1 MKEES
6 EFWEAL
12 AASNENPDAQSAAPA
27 KAGGQLDALIAATKR
42 DLNAL
47 ANDLVFGL
55 RSEQDH
61 AAALAAYNGGQK
73 DAFFAVLWEHLRRSS
88 RDQVSKG
95 VQEAGVLDLVTAYRQ
110 KFEELAKEVQTQ
122 DSSGQTLQSLRKQPM
137 GRVYDAL
144 RDRLG

>member
-1 MKEES
+1 MET
-6 EFWEAL
+6 L
-12 AASNENPDAQSAAPA
+12 V
-27 KAGGQLDALIAATKR
+27 GATKR

-61 AAALAAYNGGQK
+61 AAALNAYNGGQK

-88 RDQVSKG
+88 RDQVAKA
-95 VQEAGVLDLVTAYRQ
+95 VQESGVGDLVTAYRQ
-110 KFEELAKEVQTQ
+110 KFEDLAKEVQSR
-122 DSSGQTLQSLRKQPM
+122 DSSGQALQAIRKQPM

>member
-1 MKEES
+1 M
-6 EFWEAL
+6 
-12 AASNENPDAQSAAPA
+12 
-27 KAGGQLDALIAATKR
+27 AGPLGQMEPLIAATKR

-61 AAALAAYNGGQK
+61 AAALSAYNAGQK
-73 DAFFAVLWEHLRRSS
+73 DAFFAVLWEHLRRAS
-88 RDQVSKG
+88 REQVVKK
-95 VQEAGVLDLVTAYRQ
+95 VQEAGVGDLVTAYRQ
-110 KFEELAKEVQTQ
+110 KFEDLAKEVQTR
-122 DSSGQTLQSLRKQPM
+122 DPGGQALPMLRKQPM

>member
-1 MKEES
+1 MVKGTGSAAEAKARPATS
-6 EFWEAL
+6 PGSATLAQMEAL
-12 AASNENPDAQSAAPA
+12 V
-27 KAGGQLDALIAATKR
+27 GATKR

-55 RSEQDH
+55 RAEQDH
-61 AAALAAYNGGQK
+61 AAALNAYNGGQK

-88 RDQVSKG
+88 RDQVAKA
-95 VQEAGVLDLVTAYRQ
+95 VQESGTGDLVTAYRQ
-110 KFEELAKEVQTQ
+110 KFEDLAKEVQGRDT
-122 DSSGQTLQSLRKQPM
+122 SGQALQAIRKQPM